1 MRAEH
6 AALAKVKLSGQA
18 KRNGELDHLEGLL
31 DDGEQVVTMADAI
44 FRSAG
49 AERRGLA
56 VLTDRRLLCVDKDAV
71 SRDLLAIGISG
82 ITSMVIE
89 SSGAMGDARRGALT
103 IVADDVETA
112 LTRINPWERAA
123 EIRASVLEAG
133 TVPAL

>member
-6 AALAKVKLSGQA
+6 AALAKVKLSGQS

-44 FRSAG
+44 FRSEG

-56 VLTDRRLLCVDKDAV
+56 VLTDRRLLCVDKDAIN
-71 SRDLLAIGISG
+71 RDLLAIDISG
-82 ITSMVIE
+82 ITSMAID
-89 SSGAMGDARRGALT
+89 SSGGMGDARRGALT

-112 LTRINPWERAA
+112 LTRINPWERAV
-123 EIRASVLEAG
+123 EIRASVMQAREAL
-133 TVPAL
+133 TL

>member
-1 MRAEH
+1 LRAEH
-6 AALAKVKLSGQA
+6 AALAKVKLSGQS

-31 DDGEQVVTMADAI
+31 DDGERVVTMADAI
-44 FRSAG
+44 FRTAG

-56 VLTDRRLLCVDKDAV
+56 VLTDRRLLCVDKDAI

-133 TVPAL
+133 TLHDL